1 LAAGDSATLGS
12 RQLIPKAVDVRN
24 RSSLVLA
31 LLSFFPAAAFAL
43 GIESV
48 TLRADDGGEPGEEV
62 EVFIA
67 TDHKQHFD
75 IKLDEAKVGN
85 NSFLVEFWAVDI
97 SAGQNIKVT
106 EWSGSGLLANTL
118 KASVNL
124 PRDWPVGQY
133 RLDVK
138 HEGKIIGSHEYEILE
153 PVDE

>member
-1 LAAGDSATLGS
+1 
-12 RQLIPKAVDVRN
+12 VRN
-24 RSSLVLA
+24 RSSLLLA
-31 LLSFFPAAAFAL
+31 LWSFFPAAAFAL

-75 IKLDEAKVGN
+75 IRLDEAKVGN
-85 NSFLVEFWAVDI
+85 NSFVVEFWAVEI

-118 KASVNL
+118 NASVNL

-138 HEGKIIGSHEYEILE
+138 HEGKTIGSYEYEILE
-153 PVDE
+153 PAE